1 MLNFRWVV
9 LHVLGSI
16 VLLVAVA
23 PRTSAE
29 TYQYIGNPFTT
40 LTPPLEL
47 ADSVSGTIT
56 LSSALA
62 PNLVDSNALLLVTA
76 FEWTDGVRTFQF
88 PGDSFAFADFHVSTD
103 GSGNITQW
111 FASFALTQGNAIGT
125 CNDPAGLYFDCTIFG
140 AFGSASGSVGDL
152 TQVPAGGLFPT
163 SYVVDDPGTWTLLP
177 APVLVSTLGPIAIL
191 VLGAALGAISLW
203 AVPKVRRGIAIG

>member
-16 VLLVAVA
+16 ALLVAVA
-23 PRTSAE
+23 PQTSAE

-62 PNLVDSNALLLVTA
+62 PNLVDSKR
-76 FEWTDGVRTFQF
+76 F
-88 PGDSFAFADFHVSTD
+88 SS
-103 GSGNITQW
+103 
-111 FASFALTQGNAIGT
+111 
-125 CNDPAGLYFDCTIFG
+125 
-140 AFGSASGSVGDL
+140 
-152 TQVPAGGLFPT
+152 
-163 SYVVDDPGTWTLLP
+163 
-177 APVLVSTLGPIAIL
+177 
-191 VLGAALGAISLW
+191 
-203 AVPKVRRGIAIG
+203 